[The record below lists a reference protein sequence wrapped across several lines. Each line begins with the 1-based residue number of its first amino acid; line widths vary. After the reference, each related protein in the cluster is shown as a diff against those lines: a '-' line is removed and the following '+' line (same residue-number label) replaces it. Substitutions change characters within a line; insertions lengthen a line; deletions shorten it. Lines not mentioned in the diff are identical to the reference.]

1 MGIADRLNGDGV
13 RELLANCC
21 AAQRWVAGMLARRPF
36 ADDAA
41 VVQAAYDVG
50 ESLTDDDWLEAFAAH
65 PVIGDVESLRK
76 KYAATKEMAASEQA
90 GVSGAHNAT
99 LAELAELNREY
110 LKRYGFIFIVFATGK
125 SAQQMLAILRSRLGN
140 CREEEL
146 QTAAEEQMK
155 ITQLRLKKLGEETS

>member
-1 MGIADRLNGDGV
+1 MATADRLNADDAG
-13 RELLANCC
+13 ELLANCC
-21 AAQRWVAGMLARRPF
+21 AAEAWVAGMLARRPF

-41 VVQAAYDVG
+41 VVEAAYNVG
-50 ESLTDDDWLEAFAAH
+50 ETLTDDDWLEAFAAH

-76 KYAATKEMAASEQA
+76 KYAATKELAAGEQA

-99 LAELAELNREY
+99 LTELAVLNREY

-125 SAQQMLAILRSRLGN
+125 SAQQMLTILRSRLGN

-155 ITQLRLKKLGEETS
+155 ITQLRLKKLGEEQS